1 MFFIR
6 HCPGPGTKNIMINK
20 TAFLGWAQTPS
31 KCEIHNI
38 VTIKQ
43 SAMIEN
49 IGRARGQE
57 AGGRVGGHGE
67 GGRAWRTVLEGLLEP
82 E

>member
-1 MFFIR
+1 MFFTR

-20 TAFLGWAQTPS
+20 TAFLGWTQTPS
-31 KCEIHNI
+31 KCEIHKI
-38 VTIKQ
+38 VTIKR

-49 IGRARGQE
+49 IGRARRQE
-57 AGGRVGGHGE
+57 AGGE
-67 GGRAWRTVLEGLLEP
+67 GGRAGRAVLEGLLEP